1 MLKRALKLLHSLSA
15 IGFAGGLAA
24 YMIVLNGAP
33 DVSATAEY
41 LALRDALASLANF
54 IIVPSMVVGVT
65 SGLLAMAFH
74 FPFHDAPW
82 VWAKALSGVLLFE
95 ASLMSIDAPAEQAA
109 EAVANAMR
117 GEIDPATLNT
127 LVHDEWVAMW
137 TVLALAVA
145 NVVLAVWRPRLSFG
159 RSYLADEDAGAN
171 AEDQISDGDRAQTGE
186 DTGAD
191 TAAKNSDP
199 TERT

>member
-1 MLKRALKLLHSLSA
+1 MLKRALKLLHTLSA

-24 YMIVLNGAP
+24 YMLILNGAP
-33 DVSATAEY
+33 EISASAQY
-41 LALRDALASLANF
+41 LVLREALASLANLV
-54 IIVPSMVVGVT
+54 IVPSMVIGVT

-109 EAVANAMR
+109 NAVAKAIN
-117 GEIDPATLNT
+117 GDIDPATLSD

-145 NVVLAVWRPRLSFG
+145 NVVLAIWRPRFRFG
-159 RSYLADEDAGAN
+159 RSYLDEGKPDGSADESA
-171 AEDQISDGDRAQTGE
+171 
-186 DTGAD
+186 AD
-191 TAAKNSDP
+191 
-199 TERT
+199 